1 MAPSESVPVK
11 RPGDVLEKPFVK
23 RSEPKKI
30 RRRYKTKPVDPT
42 SPQGVMEYEIKEIL
56 DQNGL
61 KKSDILNDMK
71 KILNDSET
79 ELAHHTTVDNVKILR
94 LTSSGEGLAL
104 IDHPAIPGKKQI
116 VVVPFSLPD
125 DIVSIKIF
133 RSHPLYVEA
142 DLLKI
147 ESSSEL
153 RDNDLIGCRYFGK
166 CSGCQY
172 QNVEYTNSL
181 VLKQNLI
188 KKAYRFFAP
197 RLVESGRLPAVLG
210 TEPSPLQYNYRTK
223 LTPHFSVPNS
233 VLKGKKVLAW
243 RPPMGFGAKGRPTWR
258 ETAGGSDSTVDIEE
272 CAIGT
277 PILNIGMAN
286 ERRKFET
293 EFLNYKKGATVL
305 LRENSRMNEALAA
318 DEALAETAARVAS
331 TFDSA
336 MESVDSTGSVSFLT
350 EKDQIK
356 TCVTDS
362 RYIVNEYVNGYRF
375 QFSAGEFF
383 QNNNSILPIVTDYVK
398 SNLFIAPESQGEGK
412 EGSRDNYLVDAYCGS
427 GLFSITCSKNVKK
440 VIGVEVSADSVKFAR
455 LNAKE
460 NNIENASFIVGKAE
474 EIFKDIDLPANQ
486 TSIILDPPR
495 KGCDDVFLTQL
506 AEFNPNR
513 IIYISCNVHSQA
525 RDLEWF
531 MNETSNGSQ
540 YEIVSVK
547 GFDFFPQTHHV
558 ESVAILR
565 KKVTTI

>member
-1 MAPSESVPVK
+1 M
-11 RPGDVLEKPFVK
+11 LEKPFVK